1 MSDPFW
7 GTESEPRIGVDGRA
21 ADGLRKRTHSG
32 IATSAGHLRDGCIHP
47 RSRGQRHR
55 LDGLAS
61 KHSHTDHATTPTDT
75 RQPPAADVQRRHAA
89 AYARVRVRLVH
100 FGLLDCRPEC
110 WHALMCPRYTSPP
123 ISLRPASC
131 ATHGPNNISVM
142 MCGCRGSLRGP
153 RKYCQPWSIICAH
166 MCNNSR
172 HDAPVF
178 GTQLGDV
185 LRHRI
190 WNQFLRTYMIL

>member
-7 GTESEPRIGVDGRA
+7 GTESEPRIGVNGHA

-32 IATSAGHLRDGCIHP
+32 IATSAGHLRDGCLHP
-47 RSRGQRHR
+47 RSGGQRHR

-100 FGLLDCRPEC
+100 FGLLDYRPEC
-110 WHALMCPRYTSPP
+110 WHALMCPRYTSPSHFP
-123 ISLRPASC
+123 TSSKLYDARPEQHKCDDVWLPWLASG
-131 ATHGPNNISVM
+131 AA
-142 MCGCRGSLRGP
+142 
-153 RKYCQPWSIICAH
+153 K
-166 MCNNSR
+166 
-172 HDAPVF
+172 
-178 GTQLGDV
+178 
-185 LRHRI
+185 
-190 WNQFLRTYMIL
+190 ILPAVA